1 MRYADSCCTVR
12 ESYDPHTYT
21 FTGRCVVTDEEYSV
35 TVKAKELFA
44 YRAGALIQD
53 AMPSLSKDDREF
65 LLSGMSPK
73 GWEQAFG
80 DSDE

>member
-35 TVKAKELFA
+35 TVKAEELFA
-44 YRAGALIQD
+44 YRAGGA
-53 AMPSLSKDDREF
+53 
-65 LLSGMSPK
+65 
-73 GWEQAFG
+73 
-80 DSDE
+80 